1 LKKAVTVQVAGA
13 GEEDGEDDT
22 PPAVDYFA
30 EEPTPED
37 DLEVGD
43 TSGPA
48 PMSGTTT
55 PESAPAP
62 REMAVESPDPA
73 GEIRAVDVGTAA
85 EPATRKHKN
94 EQNNLGVDGVDEEPS
109 PGAAPGY
116 KKIPKK
122 AKTAKTAADSDSAA
136 CTVRREWRSIPDE
149 FEFEDGIPLETSEA
163 LGIVTVKVPK
173 EGRTVVI
180 SGLDIHTV
188 SQLVAAKRFVT
199 ILHEAKV
206 INGSVVS
213 KNIATIETRGNG
225 DLFITFKEDAVCT
238 LFLNTAGPV
247 LLHNI
252 DQIQL
257 QLRPIA
263 ARGANVVARAW
274 VSRSRFREMSA
285 YAQGGRGRGRF
296 GGHSQA
302 RPYGG
307 RSRGN
312 EQH

>member
-13 GEEDGEDDT
+13 GEEDGEEDA

-30 EEPTPED
+30 EESTSED

-55 PESAPAP
+55 SEPAPAST
-62 REMAVESPDPA
+62 EMAVESPDPA
-73 GEIRAVDVGTAA
+73 GEKPPVDVSAAA

-94 EQNNLGVDGVDEEPS
+94 EQNKLGVDGVDEESS

-116 KKIPKK
+116 TIPKR
-122 AKTAKTAADSDSAA
+122 AKTAEKPSDSDSAA
-136 CTVRREWRSIPDE
+136 RTGHREREWRSRPD
-149 FEFEDGIPLETSEA
+149 EFEDGIPLETSEA

-173 EGRTVVI
+173 EGRTVVV
-180 SGLDIHTV
+180 SGLDIHSV
-188 SQLVAAKRFVT
+188 PQLIAAKRFIT
-199 ILHEAKV
+199 ILHEANV
-206 INGSVVS
+206 IDGLVAS
-213 KNIATIETRGNG
+213 KSIATIETRGNG
-225 DLFITFKEDAVCT
+225 DLFITFKDDAVCT
-238 LFLNTAGPV
+238 LLLNIAGPV

-252 DQIQL
+252 DQIQH

-263 ARGANVVARAW
+263 ARGANVLARAW

-302 RPYGG
+302 RHYGG
-307 RSRGN
+307 RGRG
-312 EQH
+312 